1 MSNPFNK
8 FDERPVPKGR
18 HWREAFDSRYL
29 RVFWLSGKPRIV
41 TITAVQSLKSSNK
54 NESKEQLLISLAEVD
69 KKWAANVTNCTMI
82 EALTGKSDPTEW
94 IGTRLELYP
103 TKTRDPKGAI
113 VDCIRV
119 REQLPAAGAK
129 TEAPK
134 WRQEVSQYLQEMK
147 DAVTDQTLRD
157 IRGRIVEDND
167 LTGEETPVL
176 LGAIAKRAT
185 QMGVVL

>member
-1 MSNPFNK
+1 MPTPFDT
-8 FDERPVPKGR
+8 FEERPAQRGK
-18 HWREAFDSRYL
+18 HWREGFDSRYL
-29 RVFWLSGKPRIV
+29 RVFWLGGKPRIV
-41 TITAVQSLKSSNK
+41 TITKVEQLVSSNK
-54 NESKEQLLISLAEVD
+54 KESKTQWLFTLAESP
-69 KKWAANVTNCTMI
+69 KKWAINITNCQMI
-82 EALTGKSDPTEW
+82 EALTGKSDPFDW
-94 IGTRLELYP
+94 VGVRIELYP
-103 TKTRDPKGAI
+103 TKVMDPKRQL
-113 VDCIRV
+113 VDAIRV
-119 REQLPAAGAK
+119 RDQLPAAGAK